1 MIKIA
6 IIKKLLQID
15 SKLFNSSRLLNKVE
29 RDMMALDELRT
40 LLKSNSITKST
51 RKSIDYSKMS
61 IDEIAQHEG
70 YMI

>member
-1 MIKIA
+1 
-6 IIKKLLQID
+6 
-15 SKLFNSSRLLNKVE
+15 
-29 RDMMALDELRT
+29 MMALDELRT

>member
-15 SKLFNSSRLLNKVE
+15 SKLFNSDRLLNKVE
-29 RDMMALDELRT
+29 RDMIALDELRT

>member
-15 SKLFNSSRLLNKVE
+15 SKLFNSDRLLNKVE

-40 LLKSNSITKST
+40 LLKTNSITKPT

>member
-15 SKLFNSSRLLNKVE
+15 SKLFNSDRLLNKVE